1 MIEAAAGARQPER
14 WHILDAGTVLIQ
26 EFASAFS
33 ALYPTVVWVPQ
44 MRYLRLGHTAPRLDT
59 IANPPTT
66 VHRFTLQRGY
76 ARQLVRSLLPFE
88 NDLLRTMTAEC
99 GDPQRAPVII
109 STPHYAP
116 LAEKWPG
123 PVIYYSTDLT
133 STYANMDAREITALD
148 ARMCRVARLVCPN
161 SRRIAD
167 YFIAK
172 AGCDP
177 EKITVIPNATRE
189 TNIAAA
195 PLLQPAEL
203 PLDIRH
209 IPRPIAGVLGNL
221 ANNMDWLFLEDAIEK
236 TPQLS
241 WVFVG
246 PTSMEVPGRAQSEAR
261 ARVMKRAHFTGGK
274 PYGELQA
281 YAQAFDV
288 AVLPYLKGEPQYS
301 GSSTRFFQ
309 HLAACRPMISTRGF
323 AMLLEKPPLLTLVD
337 TASELADAIRVLE
350 RSGFQDGY
358 ETERWVQ
365 SRRDTWT
372 ERSRA
377 IVSALGPVAL

>member
-1 MIEAAAGARQPER
+1 MVEALTGKGQGER
-14 WHILDAGTVLIQ
+14 WHILDAGTVLIR

-33 ALYPTVVWVPQ
+33 ALYPSVVWGPRMQ
-44 MRYLRLGHTAPRLDT
+44 YLRLGQTAPQIET
-59 IANPPTT
+59 ITNPPVM

-76 ARQLVRSLLPFE
+76 ARRPFRSLIPFE
-88 NDLLRTMTAEC
+88 NDLLRTMLAEC
-99 GDPQRAPVII
+99 GDPRRAPVII

-116 LAEKWPG
+116 LAERWPG

-133 STYANMDAREITALD
+133 SAYEHENPREITALD

-161 SRRIAD
+161 SRRLGD
-167 YFIAK
+167 YLIEK
-172 AGCDP
+172 ARCDP
-177 EKITVIPNATRE
+177 AKITVIPNATRE
-189 TNIAAA
+189 TNIASA
-195 PLLQPAEL
+195 PLLQPASL
-203 PLDIRH
+203 PPDIRY
-209 IPRPIAGVLGNL
+209 IPRPVAGVLGNL
-221 ANNMDWLFLEDAIEK
+221 AHNMDWPFLEDAIER

-246 PTSMEVPGRAQSEAR
+246 PTSMPIPERVQSEAR
-261 ARVMKRAHFTGGK
+261 ARVMKRAHFVGGK

-281 YAQAFDV
+281 YAQSFDL

-337 TASELADAIRVLE
+337 TAAELADAVRVLE
-350 RSGFQDGY
+350 ANGFQDGH
-358 ETERWVQ
+358 ETERWAE
-365 SRRDTWT
+365 SKRNTWT

-377 IVSALGPVAL
+377 IVSAFSQIVS

>member
-1 MIEAAAGARQPER
+1 MLDTLTGDAQGER

-33 ALYPTVVWVPQ
+33 ALYPSIVWVPRMQ
-44 MRYLRLGHTAPRLDT
+44 YLRLGHTAPRVDA

-66 VHRFTLQRGY
+66 VHRFALQRGY
-76 ARQLVRSLLPFE
+76 ARPLVRTLLPFE
-88 NDLLRTMTAEC
+88 DDLLRTMLAEC
-99 GDPQRAPVII
+99 DDPRCAPVII

-123 PVIYYSTDLT
+123 PVIYHSTDLT
-133 STYANMDAREITALD
+133 SAYEHEDPREITALD

-161 SRRIAD
+161 SQRIAD
-167 YFIAK
+167 YFTAK

-177 EKITVIPNATRE
+177 AKIAIIPNATRE
-189 TNIAAA
+189 TNIAPA

-203 PLDIRH
+203 PPDIRH

-221 ANNMDWLFLEDAIEK
+221 ANNMDWPLLEDAIER
-236 TPQLS
+236 TPQLR

-246 PTSMEVPGRAQSEAR
+246 PTSMAIPDRVQSEAR
-261 ARVMKRAHFTGGK
+261 ARVMQRAHFVGGK

-281 YAQAFDV
+281 YAQSFDL

-323 AMLLEKPPLLTLVD
+323 AMLVEKPPLLTLVD
-337 TASELADAIRVLE
+337 TAEELADAVRVLE
-350 RSGFQDGY
+350 TQGFQDGY
-358 ETERWVQ
+358 ETKRWEE
-365 SRRDTWT
+365 SKRNTWT

-377 IVSALGPVAL
+377 MVAAFRQISP